1 MAVADACRAS
11 SLSAWL
17 AGALPSATLPSAAV
31 VSIAVLAVA
40 SAAGAAARPQAA
52 PAPQATPRRAPT
64 QAASAGFERL
74 AKAAEEARVAERLAE
89 AARLYEEALALRPSW
104 TEGRWYLATILYS
117 LERFEPARDAFRQVV
132 AAAPDDGRSWAFKGL
147 CEFELRS
154 YDRALS
160 DLQRAQRVGIPG
172 KELYHVATYHLG
184 ILLTRHEQFE
194 ESLEFLSR
202 LAREGNESTS
212 LAEALG
218 LSVLRLPFLPSEL
231 LPQKREMVLMAGR
244 ATIHWAN
251 GRRAPARAGYE
262 ELLLRYPEA
271 PNAHYAFGVFLLKE
285 DADQALE
292 QFRAELR
299 LQPFHV
305 ESMLQIALEKN
316 LRAEHEEALALAQK
330 AVELAPQNAAG
341 RNILGRTL
349 LNRDDVPGAIQH
361 LEVGVQIAPFSKE
374 MRFELAR
381 AYTRAGR
388 KEDAAR
394 ELAAFQKLEA
404 ATKAPQGPERPPA
417 AAEPAAT
424 QKPPG

>member
-1 MAVADACRAS
+1 MARLAPAMRTGSGLLACLVVVAVPASARAQ
-11 SLSAWL
+11 AP
-17 AGALPSATLPSAAV
+17 APGTPAQQR
-31 VSIAVLAVA
+31 
-40 SAAGAAARPQAA
+40 AAGAKA
-52 PAPQATPRRAPT
+52 PPKDPA
-64 QAASAGFERL
+64 FEKL
-74 AKAAEEARVAERLAE
+74 AKAAEEARVAERLDE
-89 AARLYEEALALRPSW
+89 AARLYEQALQARPSW

-117 LERFEPARDAFRQVV
+117 LERFEPARDAFRRIV
-132 AAAPDDGRSWAFKGL
+132 AEAPEDGRSWAFKGL
-147 CEFELRS
+147 CEFELKS

-160 DLQRAQRVGIPG
+160 DLQRAQRQGIPG
-172 KELYHVATYHLG
+172 KEVYHVATYHLG

-212 LAEALG
+212 MAEALG
-218 LSVLRLPFLPSEL
+218 LSVLRMPVLPSEL
-231 LPQKREMVLMAGR
+231 QPHKREQVLMAGR
-244 ATIHWAN
+244 ATVHWAN
-251 GRRAPARAGYE
+251 ARRAAARAGFE

-285 DADQALE
+285 DADAALE

-299 LQPFHV
+299 LQPYHV

-316 LRAEHEEALALAQK
+316 LRAEHEEALKLAEK
-330 AVELAPQNAAG
+330 AVELAPQNPAG

-349 LNRDDVPGAIQH
+349 LNRDDVEGAVKQ
-361 LEVGVQIAPFSKE
+361 LEMGVKIAPLSRE

-394 ELAAFQKLEA
+394 ELEAFQKLEA
-404 ATKAPQGPERPPA
+404 AAKAQRSPESTPA
-417 AAEPAAT
+417 AADPAST